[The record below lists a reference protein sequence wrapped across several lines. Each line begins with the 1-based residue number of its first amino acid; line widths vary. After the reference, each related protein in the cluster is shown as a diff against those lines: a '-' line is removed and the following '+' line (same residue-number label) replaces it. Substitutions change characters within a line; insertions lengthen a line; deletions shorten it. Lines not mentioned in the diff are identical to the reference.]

1 MSKDTFLAHFC
12 IFSPLWKQKNI
23 ECASP
28 SQQEKINKFA
38 MGGKKKLKEKKVY
51 VWVHCN
57 KKIEKRVHGLIAPRK
72 N

>member
-51 VWVHCN
+51 V
-57 KKIEKRVHGLIAPRK
+57 
-72 N
+72 